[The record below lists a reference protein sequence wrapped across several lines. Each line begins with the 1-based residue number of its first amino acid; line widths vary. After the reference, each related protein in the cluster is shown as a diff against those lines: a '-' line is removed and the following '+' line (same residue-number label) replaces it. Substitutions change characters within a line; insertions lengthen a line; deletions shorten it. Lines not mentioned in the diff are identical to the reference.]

1 MKNRSSLYLACFL
14 LLAVTACSVQKKLA
28 KLQEDN
34 TTAELSLDNSVSD
47 LPELE
52 VKKVTRDTLK
62 VKDDAGNEI
71 FIMKAIRDDESG
83 DMVANEVLDAAVVT
97 ARFRNIAER
106 QGKVDLAFQVT
117 VPASMQDSKWQLR
130 FNPDMF
136 IMEDSLRLEPV
147 VITGA
152 NYRKAQLKGY
162 QQYERFLSKII
173 SDSTQFVNL
182 KQLEVFIRRNI
193 PQIYAFRNDSSYVSD
208 EQFYSAFGVSE
219 DQAIDHYTN
228 KIARSANERR
238 KSRKDQMFRRYVK
251 APIVTEGIRLDTVI
265 IEGNGDFT
273 YHYVQTINTRPK
285 LRKVDIVLSGD
296 IYDQEKKIYNIPRT
310 EPLTFY
316 ISSISAFADM
326 TERYLTRVVE
336 RAAEANTACYVDFAV
351 GKSDVDIE
359 LGHNRDEI
367 GRIKG
372 NLADL
377 MTNANYDLD
386 SIVVGAYASPEGRVA
401 ANDRLSEAR
410 SKSISKYLDKYI
422 KEFQDSL
429 EVDYGFE
436 VDENG
441 NIKKFQRM
449 KIPFVSRS
457 FGENWGM
464 LDRLVQQ
471 DTTLTDEQKEN
482 YSGLSDRIADLDARE
497 IAMQKEPYYQY
508 LRKELYPRLRTVRF
522 NFYLHRKGMIKD
534 TVHTTTLDTAYMR
547 GVQLLKDMDY
557 LAALDILLP
566 YNDYNTAVAF
576 SGLNRN
582 LSAFAILSELERT
595 PEVNYLLA
603 VIYSRLGDPEKAVEC
618 YMKSCAQNHQYVYR
632 GNLDP
637 EISVLIRT
645 YGLNQEPEDDFGD
658 LY

>member
-1 MKNRSSLYLACFL
+1 MKINSTYILAAA
-14 LLAVTACSVQKKLA
+14 LALTVTACSVQKKLA
-28 KLQEDN
+28 RLHEEN
-34 TTAELSLDNSVSD
+34 ASAELTLDNSVSD

-52 VKKVTRDTLK
+52 VKKITRDTLK
-62 VKDDAGNEI
+62 VKDDQGNEI
-71 FIMKAIRDDESG
+71 FIMKAIRDDASG

-106 QGKVDLAFQVT
+106 QGKVDLAFQVM

-130 FNPDMF
+130 FNPDMY

-147 VITGA
+147 IITGA
-152 NYRKAQLKGY
+152 GYRKNQLKGY

-173 SDSTQFVNL
+173 SDSTKFVNM

-193 PQIYAFRNDSSYVSD
+193 PQVYAFKRDSSYVSD

-219 DQAIDHYTN
+219 DQAIYHYTN
-228 KIARSANERR
+228 KLALSANERR
-238 KSRKDQMFRRYVK
+238 KSRKDQMFQRYVK
-251 APIVTEGIRLDTVI
+251 VPIVTEGIRLDTVMVDAD
-265 IEGNGDFT
+265 GDFV

-285 LRKVDIVLSGD
+285 LRKVDVVLSGD
-296 IYDQEKKIYNIPRT
+296 IYDQEKKVYTIPRSK
-310 EPLTFY
+310 PLTFY
-316 ISSISAFADM
+316 ISSISAFADV
-326 TERYLTRVVE
+326 TEHYLTKVVE
-336 RAAEANTACYVDFAV
+336 RAAEANTSCYVDFAV
-351 GKSDVDIE
+351 GKSDVDLE
-359 LGHNRDEI
+359 LGHNREEI

-377 MTNANYDLD
+377 MQNTNYDLD
-386 SIVVGAYASPEGRVA
+386 SIVVGAYASPEGKVA
-401 ANDRLSEAR
+401 ANDKLSEAR

-429 EVDYGFE
+429 EVEYGFS

-441 NIKKFQRM
+441 SIQKYNRI

-457 FGENWGM
+457 FGENWSM
-464 LDRLVQQ
+464 LDRLVSQ
-471 DTTLTDEQKEN
+471 DTTLTDEQKEH
-482 YSGLSDRIADLDARE
+482 YSSLESIANLDARE
-497 IAMQKEPYYQY
+497 VAMQKEPYYLH
-508 LRKELYPRLRTVRF
+508 LRKSLYPRLRTVRF

-534 TVHTTTLDTAYMR
+534 TVHTTVLDTVYMR

-582 LSAFAILSELERT
+582 LSAYAILSELERT
-595 PEVNYLLA
+595 AEVNYLLA
-603 VIYSRLGDPEKAVEC
+603 VIHSRLGDPEKAVEC
-618 YMKSCAQNHQYVYR
+618 YMKACSQNHQYVYR

-637 EISVLIRT
+637 EISTLIRT
-645 YGLNQEPEDDFGD
+645 YGLNKEPDDDFGD
-658 LY
+658 LF

>member
-1 MKNRSSLYLACFL
+1 MKINSTYVLAAVMA
-14 LLAVTACSVQKKLA
+14 LAVTACSVQKKLTR
-28 KLQEDN
+28 LQEEN
-34 TTAELSLDNSVSD
+34 TSAELSLDNSVSD

-52 VKKVTRDTLK
+52 VKKITRDTLK
-62 VKDDAGNEI
+62 VKDDYGNEI
-71 FIMKAIRDDESG
+71 FIMKAIKDDASG

-106 QGKVDLAFQVT
+106 QGKVDLAFQVM
-117 VPASMQDSKWQLR
+117 VPSSMQDSKWQLR

-136 IMEDSLRLEPV
+136 IMEDSLRLDPV
-147 VITGA
+147 IITGA
-152 NYRKAQLKGY
+152 GYRKSQLKGY

-173 SDSTQFVNL
+173 SDSTQFVNM
-182 KQLEVFIRRNI
+182 KQLEVFIKRNI
-193 PQIYAFRNDSSYVSD
+193 PQVYAFRNDSSYVSD

-228 KIARSANERR
+228 KLARSANERR
-238 KSRKDQMFRRYVK
+238 KSRKDQMFQKYVK
-251 APIVTEGIRLDTVI
+251 VPIVTEGIRLDTVMVDSD
-265 IEGNGDFT
+265 GDFV

-296 IYDQEKKIYNIPRT
+296 IYDQERKIYSIPRSK
-310 EPLTFY
+310 PLTFY
-316 ISSISAFADM
+316 ISSISAFADV
-326 TERYLTRVVE
+326 TEHYLTKVVE

-359 LGHNRDEI
+359 LGHNREEI

-377 MTNANYDLD
+377 MQNTNYDLD

-401 ANDRLSEAR
+401 ANDKLSEAR

-429 EVDYGFE
+429 EVEYGFS

-441 NIKKFQRM
+441 AIQKFKRM

-457 FGENWGM
+457 FGENWNM
-464 LDRLVQQ
+464 LDHLVEQ
-471 DTTLTDEQKEN
+471 DTTLTDEQKEH
-482 YSGLSDRIADLDARE
+482 YSSLDRIADLDARE
-497 IAMQKEPYYQY
+497 AAMQKEPYYQH
-508 LRKELYPRLRTVRF
+508 LRKNLYPRLRTVRF

-534 TVHTTTLDTAYMR
+534 TVHTTVLDSAYMR

-582 LSAFAILSELERT
+582 LSAYAILSELERT
-595 PEVNYLLA
+595 AEVNYLLA
-603 VIYSRLGDPEKAVEC
+603 VIHSRLGDPEKAVEC
-618 YMKSCAQNHQYVYR
+618 YMKACNQNHQYVYR

-637 EISVLIRT
+637 EISTLIRT
-645 YGLNQEPEDDFGD
+645 YGLNKEPDDDFGD